1 KANRHASAA
10 VKGLEDAINKKIG
23 RVSGVDADVKEQLS
37 AALHS
42 QVALLRVSIQRHMQ
56 EAAEET
62 SATTAME
69 SLGMMTELAK
79 REARI
84 TQLGSRIEDLQTRLV
99 SINDAHGAELKR

>member
-1 KANRHASAA
+1 MTRKTSSI
-10 VKGLEDAINKKIG
+10 LEPPCFFDQN
-23 RVSGVDADVKEQLS
+23 
-37 AALHS
+37 

-69 SLGMMTELAK
+69 SLGMTTELAK

-84 TQLGSRIEDLQTRLV
+84 TQLGSRIEDLQVQR
-99 SINDAHGAELKR
+99 SM